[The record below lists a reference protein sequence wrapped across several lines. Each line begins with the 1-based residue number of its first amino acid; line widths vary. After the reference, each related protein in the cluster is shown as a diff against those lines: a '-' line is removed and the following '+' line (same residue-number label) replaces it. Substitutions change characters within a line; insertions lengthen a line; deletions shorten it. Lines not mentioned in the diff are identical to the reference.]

1 MKYRIKNRQLEKA
14 VFALF
19 DRRAVMKDIAEQMP
33 DDSTLV
39 SLSYETGYLLGTQL
53 HSDLPSN
60 VSFDIG
66 INIPKSD
73 IEEEPEGQE

>member
-1 MKYRIKNRQLEKA
+1 MKYRIRNRQLEKA

-19 DRRAVMKDIAEQMP
+19 DRRAVMKEIAEQMS

-39 SLSYETGYLLGTQL
+39 SLSYETGCPVGTQL
-53 HSDLPSN
+53 HSDLPST

-66 INIPKSD
+66 INIPKSE
-73 IEEEPEGQE
+73 IEEEPEKQE

>member
-1 MKYRIKNRQLEKA
+1 MRYRIRNRQLEKA

-19 DRRAVMKDIAEQMP
+19 DRRTVMKAIAEQMP

-39 SLSYETGYLLGTQL
+39 SLSYETGYPIGTQL
-53 HSDLPSN
+53 HSDLPST

-66 INIPKSD
+66 INIPKSE
-73 IEEEPEGQE
+73 IKEEPEEQ

>member
-19 DRRAVMKDIAEQMP
+19 DRRAVMKTIAEQMP

-39 SLSYETGYLLGTQL
+39 SLSYETGIPVGTKL
-53 HSDLPSN
+53 RSGLPST

-66 INIPKSD
+66 INIPKSE
-73 IEEEPEGQE
+73 IEEEPEEQ

>member
-1 MKYRIKNRQLEKA
+1 MKYRIKNRQLENT

-19 DRRAVMKDIAEQMP
+19 DRRAVMKDIAEQMS
-33 DDSTLV
+33 DDSTLIT
-39 SLSYETGYLLGTQL
+39 LSYETGFLLGTKL
-53 HSDLPSN
+53 HSGLPST

-66 INIPKSD
+66 INIPKSE